1 MTENECT
8 VIQYHRRNDRTP
20 EKDFDRR
27 EETNKKLTSEVRRA
41 VERARS
47 KITDLQ
53 DDVDERDVVVETERT
68 LRIAAE
74 NRLQEHLVDP
84 YKSPEVNHELR
95 QRLPRSKKDDPKL
108 SRSDQDQEDDLIEN
122 PGEIIEDMESQQ
134 VTKTDRPP
142 SPDQVGH
149 TKSASQVKRAL
160 DFKGAERPRND
171 NSDSSKSFINKNIIP
186 LTHSNIVGFP
196 QYVSM
201 PQTPVLY
208 RPGLTSSFSP
218 AGAYS
223 YNLTSPRNPLRTP
236 TGAPKVQNNDQQ
248 DDQSEKMDTSLS
260 VSELHTEELPPQETT
275 RSQQPQPQQSFFRLP
290 SHTMNGYPS
299 PIRSSSFLPN
309 HSPMYQP
316 TSITESVLPSYS
328 SHLSPSDQN
337 RQVALL
343 LSELDAAKSQN
354 KKLMEKMINIELDL
368 ETERLKAKVREA
380 DEKGHTDAS
389 VAAGMVQEVHKSQ
402 RRKEEAMMGRIKVAN
417 QERDESMFRLSE
429 MERRY
434 EESFSRDRSDSGD
447 MEDELD
453 LEENFDH
460 LMSRV
465 GQYDFPNVHEY
476 NSLAQKLEQMK
487 QRQREI
493 ASDEMQAILEQ
504 RDLALAKARKLEE
517 ELIKRQREDTFNNSN
532 SEQNLLAELDI
543 VKKERELAL
552 AKVRQLKD
560 ENETIRIYYSLHKSL
575 SQESIHQV
583 NNTLHVN
590 QSKLKENNTLVAE
603 LQDATVHRD
612 QLQADLDK
620 RDRKLEETAA
630 QIKKLERLVTV
641 LRKKLRHTDSSE
653 DITS

>member
-53 DDVDERDVVVETERT
+53 DDVDERDVVVETERS

-149 TKSASQVKRAL
+149 NKSASQVKRAL

-171 NSDSSKSFINKNIIP
+171 NSDSSKSFINKNSIP

-208 RPGLTSSFSP
+208 RPGLASSFSP

-236 TGAPKVQNNDQQ
+236 TGTPKVQNNDQQ

-316 TSITESVLPSYS
+316 TSVTESVLPSYS

-453 LEENFDH
+453 LEE
-460 LMSRV
+460 
-465 GQYDFPNVHEY
+465 
-476 NSLAQKLEQMK
+476 
-487 QRQREI
+487 
-493 ASDEMQAILEQ
+493 
-504 RDLALAKARKLEE
+504 ARKLEE
-517 ELIKRQREDTFNNSN
+517 ELMKRQREDTFNNSN
-532 SEQNLLAELDI
+532 SEHNLLSSASDQPVRLPTPHLPHELDI

>member
-53 DDVDERDVVVETERT
+53 DDVDERDVVVETERS

-149 TKSASQVKRAL
+149 NKSASQVKRAL

-171 NSDSSKSFINKNIIP
+171 NSDSSKSFINKNSIP

-208 RPGLTSSFSP
+208 RPGLASSFSP

-236 TGAPKVQNNDQQ
+236 TGTPKVQNNDQQ

-316 TSITESVLPSYS
+316 TSVTESVLPSYS

-453 LEENFDH
+453 LEE
-460 LMSRV
+460 
-465 GQYDFPNVHEY
+465 
-476 NSLAQKLEQMK
+476 
-487 QRQREI
+487 
-493 ASDEMQAILEQ
+493 
-504 RDLALAKARKLEE
+504 ARKLEE
-517 ELIKRQREDTFNNSN
+517 ELMKRQREDTFNNSN
-532 SEQNLLAELDI
+532 SEHNLLAELDI